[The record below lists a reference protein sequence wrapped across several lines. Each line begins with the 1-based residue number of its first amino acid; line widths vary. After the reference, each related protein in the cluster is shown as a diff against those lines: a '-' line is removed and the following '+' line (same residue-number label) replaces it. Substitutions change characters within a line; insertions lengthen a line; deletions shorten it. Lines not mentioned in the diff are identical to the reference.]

1 MEIELTST
9 RPDGTWTWR
18 AAGARQPKGELD
30 GSLLHTGAKVGD
42 VVRVDA
48 DVQLEGVTI
57 NAVLPP
63 KAARKEPE
71 RLEIIAPVADGR
83 VTTSLQPGSRR
94 SDDRPRRERGGDR
107 RERGGERR
115 DDRRPRQDRPGGAE
129 GGRGTGDGRAAA
141 RRGGTGP
148 GERTGPRSPR
158 SPAREPAPEEKPAP
172 APKPKRLQVGHKHRQ
187 AVLAEL
193 APEQVP
199 VAEQVIKGGIPAVRT
214 ALETQ
219 NVEARAEGRPE
230 LPVGPVLAIA
240 EELLPAIRA
249 AEWHDKAD
257 AALAAGDDVG
267 LRDLR
272 ALVAAADA
280 AARDDE
286 TRALAAQLRDALEQ
300 RRTAAREQWVGELS
314 SALDEGRVLR
324 ALRLSGR
331 GPEPGSRLPIE
342 LARRLSEAAGS
353 ALAADVSP
361 DRWAALLDAV
371 THSPVRT
378 TVRPAGLPTE
388 PNDDVLSAA
397 RTAVGKVPALAGLL
411 GMEAPA
417 PTGGKRPPM
426 PGAIPP
432 PPASMKR
439 EASDGGV

>member
-1 MEIELTST
+1 
-9 RPDGTWTWR
+9 
-18 AAGARQPKGELD
+18 
-30 GSLLHTGAKVGD
+30 LLYPGAKVGD
-42 VVRVDA
+42 VVRADA

-71 RLEIIAPVADGR
+71 RLDFITPPVEAG
-83 VTTSLQPGSRR
+83 VTTSLQPGKRR
-94 SDDRPRRERGGDR
+94 DDDRPRRDRGGDR
-107 RERGGERR
+107 RDRGGERR
-115 DDRRPRQDRPGGAE
+115 DDRRPRQDRPGRTE
-129 GGRGTGDGRAAA
+129 GGRGAGDGRAAP
-141 RRGGTGP
+141 RRSGTGP
-148 GERTGPRSPR
+148 GDRTGPRPPR
-158 SPAREPAPEEKPAP
+158 SPGREVARGEKPAP

-187 AVLAEL
+187 AVLAGL
-193 APEQVP
+193 APEQAP
-199 VAEQVIKGGIPAVRT
+199 VAEQLIKGGIPAVRT

-240 EELLPAIRA
+240 EQLLPAVRE

-280 AARDDE
+280 STRDDE
-286 TRALAAQLRDALEQ
+286 TRALAAQLRDALE
-300 RRTAAREQWVGELS
+300 RRRIAAREQWISEMS

-324 ALRLSGR
+324 ALRLSAR
-331 GPEPGSRLPIE
+331 GPEPASRLPIE
-342 LARRLSEAAGS
+342 LARRLSETAGAALGT
-353 ALAADVSP
+353 DVSP

-378 TVRPAGLPTE
+378 TVRPAGLPAE
-388 PNDDVLSAA
+388 PNDDVLTAA
-397 RTAVGKVPALAGLL
+397 RTAVGRVPALAGLL
-411 GMEAPA
+411 GMEEAMPA
-417 PTGGKRPPM
+417 TGKRPPA

-432 PPASMKR
+432 PPITVKQ
-439 EASDGGV
+439 EAPDGGV